1 MSNAQNYKFAGKTA
15 FITGAG
21 SGIGRATAFAF
32 ADAGANVAVVD
43 INPTAA
49 AETVKRIEESGGKAT
64 AIPCDVTN
72 SDQVKAAVDRCVQ
85 AFGALNF
92 AFNNAG
98 IEQGVVPLTEVSEE
112 LFDRLFAINVKG
124 VYLCMKHQIPVMDRS
139 GGGVIINTAST
150 AGVLSIRNQG
160 SYCATKYAVVALSK
174 STALEVA
181 GAKIRINALCPGIT
195 DTPMIERVSG
205 GTPEGRTRLIGQEP
219 VGRFARP
226 EEMARATMW
235 LCSDDGAFI
244 TGAALNID
252 GGQSAGIG

>member
-1 MSNAQNYKFAGKTA
+1 MSNAQSYRFQGKTV

-21 SGIGRATAFAF
+21 SGIGRSTSLAFAK
-32 ADAGANVAVVD
+32 AGAKVAAVD
-43 INPTAA
+43 INVSA
-49 AETVKRIEESGGKAT
+49 AEETAKLMKDEGGSAL
-64 AIPCDVTN
+64 AIRCDVTRA
-72 SDQVKAAVDRCVQ
+72 DQVEAAVKKTVADL
-85 AFGALNF
+85 GSLDF

-112 LFDRLFAINVKG
+112 LFDRLFAINVRG
-124 VYLCMKHQIPVMDRS
+124 VYLCMKYQIPVMAER
-139 GGGVIINTAST
+139 GGGVIVNTSST

-160 SYCATKYAVVALSK
+160 AYCATKYAVVALSK
-174 STALEVA
+174 STALEFA
-181 GAKIRINALCPGIT
+181 SQNIRINALCPGIT

-205 GTPEGRTRLIGQEP
+205 GTEQGRTRLIGQEP

-226 EEMARATMW
+226 EEMARACMW

-244 TGAALNID
+244 TGAALNVD